1 MGTLLDK
8 IRSAKRGW
16 VVALVLWVLF
26 IWGNSLVPGD
36 ASSEESGFILE
47 LLAPLIRALGVTDM
61 DAAHTVLRK
70 CGHFSE
76 YLVLAVL
83 AVRAF
88 GLDVF
93 PLVVAIGVAVP
104 CIDETIQRFVPGR
117 CGAVGDVLI
126 DMAGFATGALICWLV
141 GRNKKNPAS
150 KE

>member
-1 MGTLLDK
+1 MGTLLAK

-47 LLAPLIRALGVTDM
+47 LLSPLIRALGVTNM

-93 PLVVAIGVAVP
+93 PLVVAIGVSVP
-104 CIDETIQRFVPGR
+104 CIDETIQLFVPGR
-117 CGAVGDVLI
+117 AGMVADVLL
-126 DMAGFATGALICWLV
+126 DMCGFACAVLAVRIACQGPEA
-141 GRNKKNPAS
+141 
-150 KE
+150 